1 MPIIPTMPIAKVI
14 ENTII
19 YIQPYDVKDHMNK
32 ETLYWDDP
40 EKGLVPITD
49 PELEELSKTT
59 EFIHF

>member
-1 MPIIPTMPIAKVI
+1 MMRIATLDGNIIKL
-14 ENTII
+14 
-19 YIQPYDVKDHMNK
+19 IQPYDVKDHMNK

>member
-1 MPIIPTMPIAKVI
+1 MMRIATLDGNIIKL
-14 ENTII
+14 
-19 YIQPYDVKDHMNK
+19 IQPYKVKDHMNK

>member
-1 MPIIPTMPIAKVI
+1 MMRIATLEGNIIKL
-14 ENTII
+14 
-19 YIQPYDVKDHMNK
+19 IQPYDVKDHMNK

-40 EKGLVPITD
+40 ERGLVPITD

>member
-1 MPIIPTMPIAKVI
+1 MMRIATLDGNIIRL
-14 ENTII
+14 
-19 YIQPYDVKDHMNK
+19 IQPYDVKDHMNK